1 MSQISVSSDE
11 FPNIIACFLL
21 DLLNHGS
28 SLQNENFDVIL
39 RKLKNA
45 GIRSNLL
52 QMYID
57 MSGNDRVLYKFVR
70 PVLMGITK
78 GTTRIT
84 IANGEAE
91 NEI

>member
-1 MSQISVSSDE
+1 MSQISVTGDE
-11 FPNIIACFLL
+11 FPNILCAFLL

-57 MSGNDRVLYKFVR
+57 MPGNDRVLYKFVR
-70 PVLMGITK
+70 PILMGITK
-78 GTTRIT
+78 GTARIT
-84 IANGEAE
+84 ITNGGTED
-91 NEI
+91 EI